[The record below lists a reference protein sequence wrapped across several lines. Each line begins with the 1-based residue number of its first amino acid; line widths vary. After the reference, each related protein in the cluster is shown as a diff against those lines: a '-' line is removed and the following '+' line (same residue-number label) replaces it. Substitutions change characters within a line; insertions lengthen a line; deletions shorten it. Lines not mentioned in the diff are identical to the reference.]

1 MMSQVEGPTWPLLG
15 EAGEE
20 EEDGG
25 KTLIKS
31 SQGGRESEPSNI
43 WLSMKILPV
52 QYRKQIL
59 EIWSQTWFSNCW
71 NYMEFAKLC
80 SEAMMWLASIM
91 IWIEEA

>member
-52 QYRKQIL
+52 HEDFASTIQKKKFL
-59 EIWSQTWFSNCW
+59 KFDLKPGSVTAGTIWSLLSSAQ
-71 NYMEFAKLC
+71 KP
-80 SEAMMWLASIM
+80 
-91 IWIEEA
+91 

>member
-1 MMSQVEGPTWPLLG
+1 MMSQVEGLTWPLLG

-52 QYRKQIL
+52 H
-59 EIWSQTWFSNCW
+59 ED
-71 NYMEFAKLC
+71 FASTIQKTN
-80 SEAMMWLASIM
+80 S
-91 IWIEEA
+91 